1 MAVTLF
7 GIVTLVRLLHP
18 LNATSPVM
26 VTALLELD
34 HTQPSEVV
42 PVAECAAAG
51 NVSNSS
57 RATAASRRRGQME
70 SLLWDEIV
78 DAGWLELAF
87 MSSVALG
94 FRESGRLG
102 YPFSG

>member
-7 GIVTLVRLLHP
+7 GIVTLVRLVLPRHARLPMLVTGRP
-18 LNATSPVM
+18 LIGSGMLTSPPAPVYPVI

-42 PVAECAAAG
+42 PVAACAAAG

-57 RATAASRRRGQME
+57 RATAASRRSGQME
-70 SLLWDEIV
+70 SLLWDATA
-78 DAGWLELAF
+78 DAG
-87 MSSVALG
+87 
-94 FRESGRLG
+94 
-102 YPFSG
+102 